1 MYGGYNPYAFNPYN
15 QQYLMQQQ
23 QMQQIQQM
31 QQSQPESKVP
41 GITVVQVPTIDHVEQ
56 IQMLPGERKIVLVQ
70 NNPDFLAIRVA
81 DNAGFV
87 NTEYRMSQVFDPKA
101 AQQQQQVQ
109 YAPLDSVVQLK
120 KELDDLKK
128 MMEGKDAKSISR
140 NAARSE

>member
-1 MYGGYNPYAFNPYN
+1 MYGGYNPYQINPY
-15 QQYLMQQQ
+15 QPYPPQPQ
-23 QMQQIQQM
+23 QMQNTQALQQGM
-31 QQSQPESKVP
+31 KVS
-41 GITVVQVPTIDHVEQ
+41 GITVVQVPTIEHVEQ
-56 IQMLPGERKIVLVQ
+56 VQMFPGERKIVLVQ
-70 NNPDFLAIRVA
+70 NNPDFMAIRVA

-87 NTEYRMSQVFDPKA
+87 NTEYRMSHVFDPKA

-128 MMEGKDAKSISR
+128 MMEGKDAKSTSR

>member
-23 QMQQIQQM
+23 QMQQPQL
-31 QQSQPESKVP
+31 ESKVP

-109 YAPLDSVVQLK
+109 YAPIDSVVQLK

-128 MMEGKDAKSISR
+128 MMEGKDAKSTSR

>member
-23 QMQQIQQM
+23 QMQQM
-31 QQSQPESKVP
+31 QQVQPESKVP

-128 MMEGKDAKSISR
+128 MMEGKDAKSTSR

>member
-23 QMQQIQQM
+23 QMQQMQQM
-31 QQSQPESKVP
+31 QPEAKVP
-41 GITVVQVPTIDHVEQ
+41 GITVVHVPTIDHVEQ
-56 IQMLPGERKIVLVQ
+56 VGMLPGDRKIVLIQ
-70 NNPDFLAIRVA
+70 NNPDVMAIRVA

-87 NTEYRMSQVFDPKA
+87 NTEYRKSQVFDPKA

-109 YAPLDSVVQLK
+109 YAPLDSVVDINNRLEK
-120 KELDDLKK
+120 IEK

>member
-23 QMQQIQQM
+23 QMQQM
-31 QQSQPESKVP
+31 QPEAKVQ
-41 GITVVQVPTIDHVEQ
+41 GITVVHVPTIDHVEQ
-56 IQMLPGERKIVLVQ
+56 VGMLPGDRKIVLIQ
-70 NNPDFLAIRVA
+70 NNPDVMAIRVA

-87 NTEYRMSQVFDPKA
+87 NTEYRKSQVFDPKA

-109 YAPLDSVVQLK
+109 YAPLDSVVDINNRLEK
-120 KELDDLKK
+120 IEK
-128 MMEGKDAKSISR
+128 MMEGKDAKSTSR

>member
-23 QMQQIQQM
+23 QMQQM
-31 QQSQPESKVP
+31 QPEAKVP
-41 GITVVQVPTIDHVEQ
+41 GITVVHVPTIDHVEQ
-56 IQMLPGERKIVLVQ
+56 VGMLPGDRKIVLIQ
-70 NNPDFLAIRVA
+70 NNPDVMAIRVA

-87 NTEYRMSQVFDPKA
+87 NTEYRKSQVFDPKA

-109 YAPLDSVVQLK
+109 YAPLDSVVDINNRLEK
-120 KELDDLKK
+120 IEK

>member
-31 QQSQPESKVP
+31 QQPQPESKVP

-70 NNPDFLAIRVA
+70 NNPDFMAIRVA

-87 NTEYRMSQVFDPKA
+87 NTEYRMSQVFDPKS

-109 YAPLDSVVQLK
+109 YAPLDSVVDINNRLEK
-120 KELDDLKK
+120 IEK
-128 MMEGKDAKSISR
+128 MMEGKDAKSTSR

>member
-70 NNPDFLAIRVA
+70 NNPDFMAIRVA

-101 AQQQQQVQ
+101 MQQQQQVQ
-109 YAPLDSVVQLK
+109 YAPLDSVVDINNRLEK
-120 KELDDLKK
+120 IEK
-128 MMEGKDAKSISR
+128 MMEGKDAKSTSR

>member
-23 QMQQIQQM
+23 QMQQM
-31 QQSQPESKVP
+31 QPEAKVP
-41 GITVVQVPTIDHVEQ
+41 GITVVHVPTIDHVEQ
-56 IQMLPGERKIVLVQ
+56 VGMLPGDRKIVLIQ
-70 NNPDFLAIRVA
+70 NNPDVMAIRVA

-87 NTEYRMSQVFDPKA
+87 YTEYRKSQVFDPKA

-109 YAPLDSVVQLK
+109 YAPLDSVVDINNRLEK
-120 KELDDLKK
+120 IEK

>member
-23 QMQQIQQM
+23 QMQQM
-31 QQSQPESKVP
+31 QSEAKVP
-41 GITVVQVPTIDHVEQ
+41 GITVVHVPTIDHVEQ
-56 IQMLPGERKIVLVQ
+56 VGMLPGDRKIVLIQ
-70 NNPDFLAIRVA
+70 NNPDVMAIRVA

-87 NTEYRMSQVFDPKA
+87 NTEYRMSHVFDPKA

-109 YAPLDSVVQLK
+109 YASLDSVVDINNRLEK
-120 KELDDLKK
+120 IEK
-128 MMEGKDAKSISR
+128 MMEGKDAKSTSR

>member
-23 QMQQIQQM
+23 QMQQM
-31 QQSQPESKVP
+31 QQVQPESKVP
-41 GITVVQVPTIDHVEQ
+41 GIAVVQVPTIDHVEQ
-56 IQMLPGERKIVLVQ
+56 VGMLPGDRKIVLVQ

-128 MMEGKDAKSISR
+128 MMEGKDAKSTSR

>member
-23 QMQQIQQM
+23 QMQQM
-31 QQSQPESKVP
+31 QPEAKVP
-41 GITVVQVPTIDHVEQ
+41 GITVVHVPTIDHVEQ
-56 IQMLPGERKIVLVQ
+56 VGMLPGDRKIVLIQ
-70 NNPDFLAIRVA
+70 NNPDVMAIRVA

-87 NTEYRMSQVFDPKA
+87 NTEYRKSQVFDPKA

-109 YAPLDSVVQLK
+109 YAPLDSV
-120 KELDDLKK
+120 LDINNRLEKIEK

>member
-23 QMQQIQQM
+23 QMQQM
-31 QQSQPESKVP
+31 QPEAKVP
-41 GITVVQVPTIDHVEQ
+41 GITVVHVPTIDHVEQ
-56 IQMLPGERKIVLVQ
+56 VGMLPGDRKIVLIQ
-70 NNPDFLAIRVA
+70 NNPDVMAIRVA

-87 NTEYRMSQVFDPKA
+87 NTEYRKSQVFDPKA

-109 YAPLDSVVQLK
+109 YAPLDSVVDINNRLEK
-120 KELDDLKK
+120 IEK
-128 MMEGKDAKSISR
+128 MMEGKDAKSTSR

>member
-23 QMQQIQQM
+23 QMQQM
-31 QQSQPESKVP
+31 QQVQPESKVP

-120 KELDDLKK
+120 K
-128 MMEGKDAKSISR
+128 R
-140 NAARSE
+140 T

>member
-23 QMQQIQQM
+23 QMQQM
-31 QQSQPESKVP
+31 QQVQPESKVP

-128 MMEGKDAKSISR
+128 MMEGKDAKSTSR
-140 NAARSE
+140 NVARSE

>member
-1 MYGGYNPYAFNPYN
+1 MFGGYNPYAFNPYN

-23 QMQQIQQM
+23 QMQQM
-31 QQSQPESKVP
+31 QPEAKVP
-41 GITVVQVPTIDHVEQ
+41 GITVVHVPTIDHVEQ
-56 IQMLPGERKIVLVQ
+56 VGMLPGDRKIVLIQ
-70 NNPDFLAIRVA
+70 NNPDVMAIRVA

-87 NTEYRMSQVFDPKA
+87 NTEYRKSQVFDPKA

-109 YAPLDSVVQLK
+109 YASLDSVVDINNRLEK
-120 KELDDLKK
+120 IEK

>member
-31 QQSQPESKVP
+31 QQPQPESKVP

-70 NNPDFLAIRVA
+70 NNPDFMAIRVA

-87 NTEYRMSQVFDPKA
+87 STEYRMTQVFNPKST
-101 AQQQQQVQ
+101 QQQVQ
-109 YAPLDSVVQLK
+109 YAPMETVVQLK
-120 KELDDLKK
+120 NELDEIKK
-128 MMEGKDAKSISR
+128 ALEGKDAKSTSR

>member
-1 MYGGYNPYAFNPYN
+1 MCGGYNPYAFNPYN

-23 QMQQIQQM
+23 QMQQM
-31 QQSQPESKVP
+31 QQVQPESKVP

-128 MMEGKDAKSISR
+128 MMEGKDAKSTSR

>member
-1 MYGGYNPYAFNPYN
+1 MFGGYNPYAFNPYN

-23 QMQQIQQM
+23 QMQQM
-31 QQSQPESKVP
+31 QPEAKVP
-41 GITVVQVPTIDHVEQ
+41 GITVVHVPTIDHVEQ
-56 IQMLPGERKIVLVQ
+56 VGMLPGDRKIVLIQ
-70 NNPDFLAIRVA
+70 NNPDVMAIRVA

-87 NTEYRMSQVFDPKA
+87 NTEYRKSQVFDPKA

-109 YAPLDSVVQLK
+109 YAPLDSVVDINNRLEK
-120 KELDDLKK
+120 IEK

>member
-23 QMQQIQQM
+23 QMQQM
-31 QQSQPESKVP
+31 QQVQPESKVP

-87 NTEYRMSQVFDPKA
+87 NTEYRKSQVFDPKA
-101 AQQQQQVQ
+101 TQPQQQIQ
-109 YAPLDSVVQLK
+109 YAPIESVVDINNRLEK
-120 KELDDLKK
+120 IEK
-128 MMEGKDAKSISR
+128 MMESKDAKSTSR

>member
-23 QMQQIQQM
+23 QMQQM
-31 QQSQPESKVP
+31 QQPQPESKVP

-101 AQQQQQVQ
+101 AQQQHQVQ

-128 MMEGKDAKSISR
+128 MMEGKDAKSTSR